1 MNRERTLT
9 DPDAIASPRPG
20 AHDDEAAATAQ
31 LRHADDAERPGNAE
45 PPRAGRFVLLER
57 AGQGAMGSVWA
68 AYDPQ
73 LDRKVAIKF
82 MHGRSTDARVLAR
95 VRREG
100 MALARVDHPNVVTVH
115 EVGDEDGRIYVAM
128 DFVGRSIAT
137 RLGQRTDDPL
147 RWPEILRIALDA
159 GHGLAAVHAAGLVHR
174 DIKPS
179 NLLLWPDGRVAVAD
193 FGLARAGLDDG
204 ADFDD
209 ALELHS
215 TAPVLNATLTVPGE
229 VVGTPAYMAPEQVVG
244 RVDARAD
251 QFALAVTL
259 WEVAFGVRPFDAR
272 TLAERI
278 DAIERGE
285 LQAPADH
292 GDVPRWFERILRR
305 ALAFDPAARF
315 DDVPQMLA
323 AMQAARAR
331 ARRRPILLG
340 VAAAA
345 VVVGSALGFAAWRDA
360 QRCRDGAALLG
371 AAAALPAGE
380 PGVVEA
386 IDTVAR
392 GWVDRYE
399 RACRVS
405 LANDV
410 SLPHDRIASERS
422 PALACLAEAREALT
436 VAAETLAQTREGGA
450 ALAALP
456 RLADCDA
463 LLAAG
468 TSSDGTATAAWIEAA
483 RAEALAAAGHIDE
496 ATAALASA
504 PRADD
509 AGARAR
515 LELVRAVVALA
526 RADAATAAD
535 AAEVALAQAE
545 RARDRRLA
553 ARAYDVG
560 ARAALAQGQPRRAA
574 LLAAAALAS
583 AGPGGLPS
591 VAESASQTL
600 AAAGP

>member
-1 MNRERTLT
+1 MTGERTLT
-9 DPDAIASPRPG
+9 DPDVLASPRRDEG
-20 AHDDEAAATAQ
+20 AETAQ
-31 LRHADDAERPGNAE
+31 LRGGVDAQRWTAA

-57 AGQGAMGSVWA
+57 AGEGAMGAVWS

-82 MHGRSTDARVLAR
+82 MHGRSADPRALAR

-137 RLGQRTDDPL
+137 RLDQRARDPV

-193 FGLARAGLDDG
+193 FGLARARLDEDAG
-204 ADFDD
+204 ADDELD
-209 ALELHS
+209 AATS
-215 TAPVLNATLTVPGE
+215 APVLNATFTVPGE
-229 VVGTPAYMAPEQVVG
+229 VVGTPAYMAPEQVGG

-259 WEVAFGVRPFDAR
+259 WEVAFGLRPFDAR

-278 DAIERGE
+278 DEIEHGR
-285 LQAPADH
+285 LQAPSDR

-323 AMQAARAR
+323 AIQAGRAR
-331 ARRRPILLG
+331 DRRRPLLLG
-340 VAAAA
+340 LGAVAL
-345 VVVGSALGFAAWRDA
+345 VVGSTLGITAWRDA
-360 QRCRDGAALLG
+360 QRCRDGDARLGDAASVR
-371 AAAALPAGE
+371 AGE
-380 PGVVEA
+380 PAVVAA
-386 IDTVAR
+386 IDAVAR

-399 RACRVS
+399 RACQVL

-410 SLPHDRIASERS
+410 AVPPDRIAHEHS
-422 PALACLAEAREALT
+422 PTLACLAEAREVLA
-436 VAAETLAQTREGGA
+436 VASETLAQQPDGRV
-450 ALAALP
+450 ALAMLP
-456 RLADCDA
+456 RLADCDSLPVSRA
-463 LLAAG
+463 HADDEPPLAW
-468 TSSDGTATAAWIEAA
+468 TEHA
-483 RAEALAAAGHIDE
+483 RVEALAAAGRTAE
-496 ATAALASA
+496 AAALLASL
-504 PRADD
+504 PVPDS
-509 AGARAR
+509 AGGHARH
-515 LELVRAVVALA
+515 ELVRAAVALA
-526 RADAATAAD
+526 NTDAAAAAA
-535 AAEVALAQAE
+535 AAESALADGE

-553 ARAYDVG
+553 ARAYALG
-560 ARAALAQGQPRRAA
+560 ARAALARAQPRRAA
-574 LLAAAALAS
+574 LLAGAALAS

-591 VAESASQTL
+591 VAEAAGRIL
-600 AAAGP
+600 AAAHGRAAQP